1 MVMKKILS
9 FIIGITFIFANSKE
23 GDIGFRYGFL
33 SKPSY
38 DSDSIIVLSD
48 SSIIHTGDWLKINI
62 GYKNKTNFCIVYRD
76 AGGGYIPLYFSDDEG
91 DSNRHTLYVTALHW
105 NDMQKPTGLE
115 TFYFINSNASLSDLN
130 TMLGRYD
137 KAPPK
142 GKSKLTVRIQDKI
155 NSYDPDVQDD
165 LSSISSVLDKPVAG
179 GVAFRGEDDGLKDI
193 SLTHECFGSG
203 GSAFQELVLI
213 HK

>member
-1 MVMKKILS
+1 MKKILS
-9 FIIGITFIFANSKE
+9 IIIGITFIFANSKE

-33 SKPSY
+33 TSPSY
-38 DSDSIIVLSD
+38 GSDSLTVLSD
-48 SSIIHTGDWLKINI
+48 SSIIHTGDFLKINI

-76 AGGGYIPLYFSDDEG
+76 AEGGYSPLYSSDDEK
-91 DSNRHTLYVTALHW
+91 DSNQDTLYAYPLPW
-105 NDMQKPTGLE
+105 SKMKIPTGLE
-115 TFYFINSNASLSDLN
+115 TFYFINSNESLSDLN

-137 KAPPK
+137 RAPPK
-142 GKSKLTVRIQDKI
+142 GKLKLALRIQDEI

-179 GVAFRGEDDGLKDI
+179 GVAFRGKEDGLKDL
-193 SLTHECFGSG
+193 SLTHECFGTG
-203 GSAFQELVLI
+203 GIAFNKIVLI

>member
-1 MVMKKILS
+1 MKKILS

-38 DSDSIIVLSD
+38 DSDSLIVLSD
-48 SSIIHTGDWLKINI
+48 SSIIHTGDFLKINI
-62 GYKNKTNFCIVYRD
+62 GYKNKTNFCIAYRD
-76 AGGGYIPLYFSDDEG
+76 AEGGYMSLYSSDDEK
-91 DSNRHTLYVTALHW
+91 DSNQDTLYASALHW
-105 NDMQKPTGLE
+105 NEMNKPTGLE
-115 TFYFINSNASLSDLN
+115 TFYFINSNESLSDLN
-130 TMLGRYD
+130 TMLGRYEN
-137 KAPPK
+137 APPK
-142 GKSKLTVRIQDKI
+142 GKSKLALRIEDKI

-179 GVAFRGEDDGLKDI
+179 GVAFRGEEDGLKDL
-193 SLTHECFGSG
+193 SLTHECFGTG
-203 GSAFQELVLI
+203 GIAFKKIVLI

>member
-1 MVMKKILS
+1 MKRILS
-9 FIIGITFIFANSKE
+9 IIIGITFIFANSEE

-38 DSDSIIVLSD
+38 DSDSLIVLSD
-48 SSIIHTGDWLKINI
+48 SSIIHTGDLLQINI
-62 GYKNKTNFCIVYRD
+62 GYKNKTNFCIAYRD
-76 AGGGYIPLYFSDDEG
+76 AEGGYRSLYSSDDEK
-91 DSNRHTLYVTALHW
+91 DSNQDTLYVYPLHW
-105 NDMQKPTGLE
+105 TEMKTPTGLE
-115 TFYFINSNASLSDLN
+115 TFYFINSNESLSDLN
-130 TMLGRYD
+130 TMLGSYET
-137 KAPPK
+137 APPK
-142 GKSKLTVRIQDKI
+142 GKSKLAVRIQDKI
-155 NSYDPDVQDD
+155 NLYDPDMQDD

-203 GSAFQELVLI
+203 GSAFQEVVLI

>member
-1 MVMKKILS
+1 MKKILS
-9 FIIGITFIFANSKE
+9 IIIGITFIFANSKE

-38 DSDSIIVLSD
+38 DSDSLIVLSD
-48 SSIIHTGDWLKINI
+48 SSIIHTGDFLKINI
-62 GYKNKTNFCIVYRD
+62 GYKNKTNFCIAYRD
-76 AGGGYIPLYFSDDEG
+76 AEGGYSPLYFSDDEK
-91 DSNRHTLYVTALHW
+91 DSNQDTLYMSALHW
-105 NDMQKPTGLE
+105 AKMKKPTGLE
-115 TFYFINSNASLSDLN
+115 TFYFINSNESLSDLN
-130 TMLGRYD
+130 TMLGRYE

-142 GKSKLTVRIQDKI
+142 GKSKLAVRIQDKI

-179 GVAFRGEDDGLKDI
+179 GVSFRGEDDGLTDL
-193 SLTHECFGSG
+193 SLTNACFGTG
-203 GSAFQELVLI
+203 GIAFMKIVLI